1 MKCFVCVYNQ
11 NTKSY
16 NLQNIVEFMSRSP
29 KESANKWDRNRK
41 AGAIRAYKEGR
52 VSANWVK
59 SIAGYVPEKD

>member
-1 MKCFVCVYNQ
+1 MKCFICVYNQ

-16 NLQNIVEFMSRSP
+16 NLQNIVKYVPRSP

-52 VSANWVK
+52 VSAN
-59 SIAGYVPEKD
+59 